1 MQLPIELKM
10 AIESQIENIK
20 HNDLKEISKTITYK
34 YKNESGRGKSLINKD
49 DEAITYSVV
58 RMPATYGA
66 VYTALDYTLN
76 LYDYKINTLLD
87 VGAGTGAASWA
98 VDSLIDLEKV
108 VCLEREQ
115 AMRNVG
121 KKIMTL
127 SESAALRESEW
138 NEFDITKGEINNKSD
153 LVVASYIL
161 NELCEQDRLKAVDKL
176 WNATDKLLIILEPG
190 TKIGFSNLKRIREHL
205 ISLGANIVAP
215 CAHEN
220 KCEIDSWCHFTCRVE
235 RSKVHRETKRG
246 DVPYED
252 EKFAYLA
259 VSREKVSRAD
269 MRILRHPIIKK
280 GRVGL
285 QVCSKDGIENFEL
298 YKKDKE
304 LYKKARKANW
314 GDELYVER

>member
-10 AIESQIENIK
+10 AIESQIEDIK
-20 HNDLKEISKTITYK
+20 HNDLKEISETITYK
-34 YKNESGRGKSLINKD
+34 YKNESGRGRSLINKD
-49 DEAITYSVV
+49 YEAITYSVV

-76 LYDYKINTLLD
+76 LYNYKINTLLD

-115 AMRNVG
+115 AMRKVG
-121 KKIMTL
+121 KKIMTS
-127 SESAALRESEW
+127 SESAALNESEW

-176 WNATDKLLIILEPG
+176 WDATDKLLIILEPG
-190 TKIGFSNLKRIREHL
+190 TKVGFSNLKKIREHL

-259 VSREKVSRAD
+259 VSREKVSSAD

-285 QVCSKDGIENFEL
+285 QVCSKDGIEDFEL

-314 GDELYVER
+314 GDELYIEK

>member
-1 MQLPIELKM
+1 
-10 AIESQIENIK
+10 
-20 HNDLKEISKTITYK
+20 
-34 YKNESGRGKSLINKD
+34 
-49 DEAITYSVV
+49 
-58 RMPATYGA
+58 
-66 VYTALDYTLN
+66 
-76 LYDYKINTLLD
+76 
-87 VGAGTGAASWA
+87 
-98 VDSLIDLEKV
+98 
-108 VCLEREQ
+108 
-115 AMRNVG
+115 MRKVG
-121 KKIMTL
+121 KKIMTS
-127 SESAALRESEW
+127 SESAALNESEW

-176 WNATDKLLIILEPG
+176 WDATDKLLIILEPG
-190 TKIGFSNLKRIREHL
+190 TKVGFSNLKKIREHL

-259 VSREKVSRAD
+259 VSREKVSSAD

-285 QVCSKDGIENFEL
+285 QVCSKDGIEDFEL

-314 GDELYVER
+314 GDELYIEK